1 MKTKNLTARVSGA
14 ALIALAALPMVAL
27 ATGANAAT
35 TVKVGDLNLLSDDGV
50 AAFHARAEVAARAYC
65 DDNAIMQQRMT
76 CKAGVKTELNEKLG
90 ELRQSQLAK
99 QSTAFAA
106 R

>member
-1 MKTKNLTARVSGA
+1 MKTKSLTARVSGA
-14 ALIALAALPMVAL
+14 ALLALAALPMVAL

-35 TVKVGDLNLLSDDGV
+35 TVKVGDLNLLTADGV

-76 CKAGVKTELNEKLG
+76 CKAGVKTELNEKLA
-90 ELRQSQLAK
+90 ELRDAKLK
-99 QSTAFAA
+99 QSNTFAA